1 MNKVLIKIFILC
13 ILISYSVF
21 DLQAQSN
28 WVEWKEDISEAE
40 DISKWQEQYESLS
53 ELAEHP
59 FNINTITRKQLE
71 QLPFLSD
78 KMIENILYYIY
89 KYGPMVSKKELL
101 GVEEM
106 DWQTRK
112 FLEDFIYIGKS
123 DKEEDKFYW
132 KDVLKHNK

>member
-13 ILISYSVF
+13 LLISYAVI

-59 FNINTITRKQLE
+59 SISIQSPGNNWNNCLFFPIK
-71 QLPFLSD
+71 
-78 KMIENILYYIY
+78 
-89 KYGPMVSKKELL
+89 
-101 GVEEM
+101 
-106 DWQTRK
+106 
-112 FLEDFIYIGKS
+112 
-123 DKEEDKFYW
+123 
-132 KDVLKHNK
+132 

>member
-53 ELAEHP
+53 ELTEHP
-59 FNINTITRKQLE
+59 FNINTITREQLE

-78 KMIENILYYIY
+78 K
-89 KYGPMVSKKELL
+89 
-101 GVEEM
+101 
-106 DWQTRK
+106 
-112 FLEDFIYIGKS
+112 
-123 DKEEDKFYW
+123 
-132 KDVLKHNK
+132 

>member
-13 ILISYSVF
+13 ILISYSLF

-59 FNINTITRKQLE
+59 FNINTITREQLE

-101 GVEEM
+101 GV
-106 DWQTRK
+106 
-112 FLEDFIYIGKS
+112 
-123 DKEEDKFYW
+123 
-132 KDVLKHNK
+132 